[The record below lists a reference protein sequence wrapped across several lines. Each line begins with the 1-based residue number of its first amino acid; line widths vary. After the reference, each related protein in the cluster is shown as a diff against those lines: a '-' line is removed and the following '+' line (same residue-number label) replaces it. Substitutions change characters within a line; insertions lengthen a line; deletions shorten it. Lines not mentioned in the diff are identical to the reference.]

1 MDTVQTAF
9 DKAYWAS
16 EPPELQA
23 LPAIAD
29 LTQRTTR
36 AAVLATQGFIVDV
49 PIMVWGWDPY
59 LVMTMRE
66 NYGYTWVPSAL
77 QTNISVAPGI
87 TQPGAVAYDPTHPP
101 PGSIKVSINI
111 ADYPPYNPPPAPAA
125 QLPTDGDPVGPLS
138 IGTLYL
144 SVAGD
149 TSPDGTKF
157 TDSRGTFLKH
167 VTITPFGRTN
177 YWEKIA

>member
-1 MDTVQTAF
+1 MDSVQTAF

-23 LPAIAD
+23 LPAIED
-29 LTQRTTR
+29 FTQRTTR
-36 AAVLATQGFIVDV
+36 AAVLAAQGFIVDV

-59 LVMTMRE
+59 LVMTMRA

-77 QTNISVAPGI
+77 QPNVSVAPGV
-87 TQPGAVAYDPTHPP
+87 TQPGAVAYNPTNPP
-101 PGSIKVSINI
+101 AGSIKVSTNI
-111 ADYPPYNPPPAPAA
+111 ADYPPLTPPPTSTLVAS
-125 QLPTDGDPVGPLS
+125 DGDPVGPLS

-144 SVAGD
+144 SVVGD
-149 TSPDGTKF
+149 TSPDATKF